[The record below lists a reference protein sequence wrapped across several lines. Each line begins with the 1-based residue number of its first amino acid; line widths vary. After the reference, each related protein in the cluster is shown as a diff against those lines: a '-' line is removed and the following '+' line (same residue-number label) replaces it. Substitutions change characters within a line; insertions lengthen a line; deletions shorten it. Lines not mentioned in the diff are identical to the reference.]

1 MAPRVMASISICSHA
16 GPDLA
21 ISDST
26 ITSLI
31 YATFTFIFFAI
42 EAAILASVLQ
52 SCFGFLLGIGYIIC
66 SLSIVP
72 LVTHG
77 ITFISRVQLW
87 SQPIWLVL
95 QVLPFVAIALTVP
108 HALPGPA

>member
-1 MAPRVMASISICSHA
+1 MLTRGA
-16 GPDLA
+16 GFGY
-21 ISDST
+21 IGST

-31 YATFTFIFFAI
+31 YASFTFIFFAI

-52 SCFGFLLGIGYIIC
+52 ACLGIP
-66 SLSIVP
+66 LSDRLPDLRRRIVP

-108 HALPGPA
+108 HAFAVWT